1 MKKMPKS
8 SILAISIALI
18 GLVWI
23 FAIAAYTM
31 MFELPW
37 LCWGSIT
44 CTVIA
49 IIAAE
54 LYLLVFKK
62 HPGEQAAEPSALGA
76 ILTICYL
83 LITTLLNSV
92 FVLLRC
98 GDFNWILL
106 TLNMAAL
113 VGYIILLLWVEQHTA
128 RLTAQLAKTEKKTAP
143 TKDIARKLGELL
155 AITED
160 AEIRNKLLK
169 LKEAV
174 DYGTNISTNA
184 TAEKEQQM
192 NELLDELLQ
201 LTISKADKMIVLNK
215 VDAAEM
221 TWKLRSSTASSVR

>member
-62 HPGEQAAEPSALGA
+62 HQDN
-76 ILTICYL
+76 L
-83 LITTLLNSV
+83 LS
-92 FVLLRC
+92 
-98 GDFNWILL
+98 
-106 TLNMAAL
+106 
-113 VGYIILLLWVEQHTA
+113 Q
-128 RLTAQLAKTEKKTAP
+128 
-143 TKDIARKLGELL
+143 
-155 AITED
+155 
-160 AEIRNKLLK
+160 
-169 LKEAV
+169 
-174 DYGTNISTNA
+174 
-184 TAEKEQQM
+184 
-192 NELLDELLQ
+192 
-201 LTISKADKMIVLNK
+201 
-215 VDAAEM
+215 
-221 TWKLRSSTASSVR
+221 